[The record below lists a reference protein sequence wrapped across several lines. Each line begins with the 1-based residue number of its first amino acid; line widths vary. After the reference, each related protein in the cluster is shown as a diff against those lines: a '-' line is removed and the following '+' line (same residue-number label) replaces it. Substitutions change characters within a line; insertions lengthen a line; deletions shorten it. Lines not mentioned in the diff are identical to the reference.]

1 MLCQNCKRED
11 ATTHLKRILGGEAAE
26 IHLCRRC
33 AKNLG
38 VGEFMPGFSSFSEIL
53 GGVLNS
59 NETVRLSN
67 KTLRCETCGFSFED
81 IARTGFPGCPDCYRV
96 FYRKLRPAIGNIHGR
111 AVYQGKIPVGANE
124 DIQREQNL
132 SVLRERLNKAID
144 EQNFELAAVLRDEIN
159 KLLETEGTD

>member
-1 MLCQNCKRED
+1 
-11 ATTHLKRILGGEAAE
+11 
-26 IHLCRRC
+26 
-33 AKNLG
+33 
-38 VGEFMPGFSSFSEIL
+38 MPGFASFSEIL